1 MITVNILWR
10 SGPVNGTIEIAH
22 GTLVGEA
29 AFSSPTPRL
38 PVTIDDEQVEEGAF
52 GTRVTVRAGQPFTF
66 FLRDVNA
73 AYPVFIPAYGVAVTA
88 GDDTRDY
95 VQIADDIRRKG
106 LASVQQR
113 IEAEPEE
120 SYEAAAPKTRDLK
133 CPTWLGISRDMR
145 IFELDVNRPFGQ
157 WGYVTCR
164 NHSFEVKPPETEGAP
179 LRWEFTLGRGSGPQ
193 FEATR
198 RLEDGMLPI
207 VHGQA
212 IDGEMTYYIT
222 AFATQERSP
231 LALETLR
238 GTHFLVADG
247 HTGWHMFTPEQQ
259 AAYDAFAP
267 AELDRDEE
275 IVCCFRAEAVNN
287 APVPRYAF
295 FRAPVAPG
303 NPELRDGM
311 LTFASGKIGCLAS
324 LNGKAMPQKEMAVL
338 VAPGQRVTVEFLF
351 PHQPISTERAAA
363 LANLDIDQ
371 RHAECRAFWQAKL
384 AKAAQLSLPERQ
396 ITERALAGLLHCDLV
411 ALGREPDGPLAATIG
426 WYAPIGTES
435 APIITYFDAMGWHDV
450 ARRSLEYFLEKQHDD
465 GFMQN
470 FGGYMVETG
479 AALWTMSEH
488 YRYTRDDAW
497 VAKIKDKLLLSC
509 EYLIAWRHRNM
520 TEGLHGRGYGM
531 IDGKVG
537 DPEDETHYFFNS
549 AYACAALFG
558 VAEMLRELD
567 PEKADE
573 LTAEAEAFKADI
585 LTALSECI
593 ARSPVV
599 PLRDGTWCPT
609 APTWAEGTGP
619 QMLYAEGTPCYTHG
633 AFTPRDSMAGPL
645 WLVFCGLLDAGEPT
659 AELLLKYHAELMTIY
674 NVGFCQP
681 FYSRHDFAHIKRG
694 EVKAFLK
701 TYYNGFSGLADR
713 ETYTFWEHYFHAS
726 QHKTHEEGWFLMQ
739 TRWMLYLEQGE
750 ALRVLPG
757 VPRVWLE
764 HGKVIE
770 FRKMASHFGPVSAK
784 VESQVEYGQINAVI
798 ECEGDRKPTA
808 VELRLPHPNG
818 LKATGV
824 IGGKYDPAAETVRI
838 APFTGK
844 AEVTLTFGARTSES
858 ARVV

>member
-1 MITVNILWR
+1 MSITFNILWR
-10 SGPVNGTIEIAH
+10 SGPIAGTVEVAH
-22 GTLVGEA
+22 GTLVGDA
-29 AFSSPTPRL
+29 TFSSPTPRL
-38 PVTIDDEQVEEGAF
+38 AVSIADERIGEGAF
-52 GTRVTVRAGQPFTF
+52 ATRVSVRAAHSFTF

-73 AYPVFIPAYGVAVTA
+73 DYPIFIPEFGVAVTG
-88 GDDTRDY
+88 GDDPRDY
-95 VQIADDIRRKG
+95 AQIAEAVRNKG
-106 LASVQQR
+106 LASVLQEYEQ
-113 IEAEPEE
+113 APEE
-120 SYEAAAPKTRDLK
+120 SYEAAAGKTRDLK

-145 IFELDVNRPFGQ
+145 IFELDINRPFGQ

-164 NHSFEVKPPETEGAP
+164 NHSYEVKPPEAENAP

-198 RLEDGMLPI
+198 RLEDGILPI
-207 VHGQA
+207 VLGQA
-212 IDGEMTYYIT
+212 IDGEMTYTVT
-222 AFATQERSP
+222 AFATMERSP
-231 LALETLR
+231 LKLETLR

-247 HTGWHMFTPEQQ
+247 HTNWHMFTPEQQ
-259 AAYDAFAP
+259 AQYDALAP
-267 AELDRDEE
+267 AELDYDEE
-275 IVCCFRAEAVNN
+275 TACCFRAEAVNN

-311 LTFASGKIGCLAS
+311 LTFASGKVGCVAR
-324 LNGKAMPQKEMAVL
+324 LNGKPMPQKEVAVL
-338 VAPGQRVTVEFLF
+338 VAPGERVTVEYLF
-351 PHQPISTERAAA
+351 PHQPIPAERAAA

-384 AKAAQLSLPERQ
+384 TLAARLNLPECQ

-411 ALGREPDGPLAATIG
+411 ALGLEPDDPLAATIG

-479 AALWTMSEH
+479 ATLWTISEH

-497 VAKIKDKLLLSC
+497 VARIKEKLLLSC
-509 EYLIAWRHRNM
+509 DYLIAWRRRNM
-520 TEGLHGRGYGM
+520 TEALRGRGYGM

-549 AYACAALFG
+549 GYACAGLFG
-558 VAEMLRELD
+558 VAEMLRSLD
-567 PEKADE
+567 PEKAAE

-585 LTALSECI
+585 LTALDECI

-619 QMLYAEGTPCYTHG
+619 QMLFSEGTLCYTHG
-633 AFTPRDSMAGPL
+633 SFTPRDSMAGPL
-645 WLVFCGLLDAGEPT
+645 WLVFCGLLDANEPT
-659 AELLLKYHAELMTIY
+659 AEILLKYHAEMMTIY

-694 EVKAFLK
+694 EVKPFLK

-739 TRWMLYLEQGE
+739 TRWMLYLEQGDT
-750 ALRVLPG
+750 LQVLPG
-757 VPRVWLE
+757 VPRAWLE
-764 HGKVIE
+764 HGKTIE
-770 FRKMASHFGPVSAK
+770 FREMASHFGHVSAR
-784 VESQVEYGQINAVI
+784 VESQVDYGQITAVI
-798 ECEGDRKPTA
+798 ECEGDRKPVA
-808 VELRLPHPNG
+808 VELRLPHPAG
-818 LKATGV
+818 LKATQV
-824 IGGKYDPAAETVRI
+824 VGGEYDSVKETVTI
-838 APFTGK
+838 ASFTGK
-844 AEVTLTFGARTSES
+844 AEVTLVYGARTASP
-858 ARVV
+858 RVL